1 MRLVCVRTSEKIVEA
16 LKYGGRRMADSE
28 EEAAGDEGVGDESST
43 RDLGYDN

>member
-1 MRLVCVRTSEKIVEA
+1 MEDE
-16 LKYGGRRMADSE
+16 ADSE